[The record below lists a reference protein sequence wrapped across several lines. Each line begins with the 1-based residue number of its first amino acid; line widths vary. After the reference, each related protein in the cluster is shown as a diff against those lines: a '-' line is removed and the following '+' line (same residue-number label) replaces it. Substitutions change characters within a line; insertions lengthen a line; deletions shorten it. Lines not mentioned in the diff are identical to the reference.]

1 MLAPKSLEE
10 NVMEKKGDMESVAFY
25 MVFAGLSPFP
35 YFVLTVKAEW
45 RTSILGTT
53 PFFLA

>member
-10 NVMEKKGDMESVAFY
+10 NVMEKKGDMDSVAFY

-35 YFVLTVKAEW
+35 HFVLTVKAE
-45 RTSILGTT
+45 
-53 PFFLA
+53 

>member
-25 MVFAGLSPFP
+25 MVFVSISPLCP
-35 YFVLTVKAEW
+35 YC
-45 RTSILGTT
+45 
-53 PFFLA
+53 